1 MEGLRDDDTPPGGYI
16 SSKRG
21 FVTFVPRE
29 QPKQSVTTS
38 APNPK
43 DGQSTQ
49 NTLLV
54 PNQAAQEVACASLH
68 GQATTSL
75 HGHHGRGH
83 EDEGTSST
91 SGSSRCFGK
100 TTTLL
105 EYRTPA
111 EQVAEYPASSGTT
124 WGTTTTTIASAAS
137 AASSIRLRHGAFPE
151 EQGQDYHATLS
162 ANATSTC
169 GRSYYNEQEAAE
181 YAEYVAQ
188 CRAWQEHAEGQYAE
202 EYKKGLEKRF
212 GEHSVIAANLP
223 IGTTA
228 GSVADF
234 FYQRCGTV
242 ASVNFVPQMQHTVA
256 VVEFEHVEGF
266 ENAMERGY
274 PKDLN
279 GNAVQVRGC
288 AEIRQDLHV
297 ALNTGALQA

>member
-1 MEGLRDDDTPPGGYI
+1 MEELRDDDTPPGGYI

-21 FVTFVPRE
+21 SVTFVPRE
-29 QPKQSVTTS
+29 QPKHSVATS

-43 DGQSTQ
+43 DGPSTE

-54 PNQAAQEVACASLH
+54 PKQAHEVACTSLR
-68 GQATTSL
+68 GQVTTSS

-83 EDEGTSST
+83 EDEGAFST

-105 EYRTPA
+105 EYRTPD
-111 EQVAEYPASSGTT
+111 EQVSEYPSSSGAP
-124 WGTTTTTIASAAS
+124 WGTTTTTIASAAYTT
-137 AASSIRLRHGAFPE
+137 SSIRLRQGALPE
-151 EQGQDYHATLS
+151 EQEQEEYQATLS
-162 ANATSTC
+162 GNATSTC
-169 GRSYYNEQEAAE
+169 GRSYYSEQLSAE

-188 CRAWQEHAEGQYAE
+188 YRAWQGHAEVQYAE
-202 EYKKGLEKRF
+202 AYQKGLENRF